1 MKYRFLLTFALFF
14 ALGNAVWAQ
23 EKVEEEEEEI
33 QPEKRPMLIWCE
45 DDALVIL
52 TYDYGTHEWDL
63 RADGDYYD
71 GHRVKYYWEYNKVTR
86 EGCETEHPEWSY
98 ANDLGNTHLISDKC
112 KKVIIKPSFKE
123 VHLKSLYEY
132 FWGFDELT
140 EIEGL
145 EYLNTS
151 EVTTMRWAFCR
162 CPKLTTLDISHFDM
176 SKVKDVNHMFAQC
189 GNLRTIYCN
198 ATWQESQ
205 FDDSKYLFDVC
216 FNLPHYVSTEANNH
230 AGASLANPVTG
241 CFTFKLD
248 LQGKGTQDNP
258 YTIATLDDWNTL
270 AHFYTEAQGFPT
282 HNFLQTADLEGVTTM
297 VGTELVPFNGSYDGG
312 GHKLNCAIDQPGVK
326 YVAPFSWMSG
336 ANIENVHVTGSV
348 RGGLHTGGLLGAMP
362 NDAGNYIENCR
373 VSARVQCDQAEGA
386 PDHGGGLVGHAGSP
400 VNLQV
405 IGCLFDGTLATSSS
419 VSGTVGGAII
429 GWCDKGD
436 NIHLTNCVE
445 MGTYE
450 GFTHKAMNCYADGVF
465 GSFGGDHCYSVNGLA
480 GDPRAYRVTRQY
492 DSSVSLDFLNF
503 PERNSVTR
511 LAFNGDG
518 AFTFDND
525 RYLGANGSLKFTV
538 SVVSSAED
546 YFVYRVLANDKELSE
561 ADGVYTLAEPTADV
575 AIKVDMAKKPWT
587 AYRSEV
593 LRSEGNTYYIDK
605 EADLGCLAYLVN
617 SGAEHKDNTYV
628 LTKDLNLEAHG
639 WEPIGTDEHPFQGVF
654 KGEGHTISNLGVY
667 RPNEDYN
674 GLFGC
679 VRRTSSGAAIDGV
692 HLYGAT
698 IVGRDFNGGIAGFLR
713 QGVGVS
719 NSTSDAKV
727 SGHSCVGGLVG
738 KTDPES
744 TTWYGH
750 ADIKNCLYLGNSVTA
765 TGDYRA
771 ALIGHICETSS
782 FENVHRIENSYFT
795 ASELK
800 GVNSTDVYAYSII
813 DKTAAGKVLNY
824 FSDLG
829 VGYQGDYYAPAGQNV
844 TITANTGNPLS
855 YLYQITLNG
864 SVQGGAVQDG
874 AYVLE
879 NVGAGSESYE
889 LQADLRTLEI
899 AGSGTAQSPYLI
911 EDKYDWSDLSTL
923 VGNGQSFEG
932 KFLRLCNN
940 LEIEGNTMLGA
951 EGRPFSGI
959 FDGQGNELEV
969 NYNVEEA
976 HCAPFRF
983 TKGAVIKNLL
993 LGGTIKTSKQFAAG
1007 LIGCST
1013 GAETIDNVT
1022 VQTAIE
1028 SSVTGD
1034 GTHGGFVARNLEG
1047 DVSFNDCIFAGSLL
1061 GANTNCVGGFVGWN
1075 DKRIRLNKCVF
1086 APQEVTILNDQS
1098 YPSYTF
1104 VRSDDDDD
1112 TDGLGT
1118 CYYTQP
1124 LGVPGTD
1131 GYDEQGY
1138 PLVSDDANNADA
1150 VKLMAD
1156 NESRFVTYN
1165 VTLKGRTI
1173 YRDGSWNTLSL
1184 PFDVTLAD
1192 SPLKDAVVRT
1202 LESSSFSEGTLT
1214 LNFSEP
1220 VSKME
1225 SGKPY
1230 LVRFTTTGEDIKDPT
1245 FLGVKITD
1253 AELHD
1258 VVTPCVHF
1266 KGNYAPVGFTSGS
1279 DHVLYVGADNQLYYP
1294 NARFSINPF
1303 RAYFWLV
1310 GLSAGDV
1317 QGAIQLNFDDEGET
1331 TDLSRTSYLVPR
1343 TSNDDAW
1350 YSLDGRKLQGVPTQK
1365 GLYIHN
1371 GKKVVIK

>member
-1 MKYRFLLTFALFF
+1 MTYRFLLTFALLF
-14 ALGNAVWAQ
+14 ALGNVVWAQ
-23 EKVEEEEEEI
+23 IDESV
-33 QPEKRPMLIWCE
+33 PEKRPMLIWCE
-45 DDALVIL
+45 DEGLAIL
-52 TYDYGTHEWDL
+52 TYDYGTDEWET
-63 RADGDYYD
+63 RSDGNYYD
-71 GHRVKYYWEYNKVTR
+71 GHREEYLWEYDEVTR
-86 EGCETEHPEWSY
+86 EGRETDHPEWSY
-98 ANDLGNTHLISDKC
+98 ANDLGNKNLISDKC

-123 VHLKSLYEY
+123 VRMKSLYEY

-151 EVTTMRWAFCR
+151 EVTTMRWAFCH

-198 ATWQESQ
+198 ATWKESQ
-205 FDDSKYLFDVC
+205 FDDSKYLFDASS
-216 FNLPHYVSTEANNH
+216 NLLNYLSTEANNY

-248 LQGKGTQDNP
+248 LQGEGSQDNP

-282 HNFLQTADLEGVTTM
+282 CHFLQTADLEGVTTM

-312 GHKLNCAIDQPGVK
+312 GHKLTCAIDQPGVK

-348 RGGLHTGGLLGAMP
+348 RGGLHTGGLLGTMP
-362 NDAGNYIENCR
+362 NNAGNYIKNCR
-373 VSARVQCDQAEGA
+373 VSARVQCDQAENA
-386 PDHGGGLVGHAGSP
+386 PDHGGGIVGHAGSP

-429 GWCDKGD
+429 GWCEKGD

-450 GFTHKAMNCYADGVF
+450 GFTHKAMNCYANGVF
-465 GSFGGDHCYSVNGLA
+465 GSFGGDHCYSVNGLE
-480 GDPRAYRVTRQY
+480 GDPRAYPVTRQY

-605 EADLGCLAYLVN
+605 EEDLGCLAYLVN
-617 SGAEHKDNTYV
+617 SGTEHKDNTYV

-679 VRRTSSGAAIDGV
+679 VRRTSSGAAIDNV
-692 HLYGAT
+692 HLQSAT

-713 QGVGVS
+713 QGVGIS

-744 TTWYGH
+744 TNWYRH

-771 ALIGHICETSS
+771 ALIGYICETSLFDYS
-782 FENVHRIENSYFT
+782 RIENSYFT
-795 ASELK
+795 NPALK
-800 GVNSTDVYAYSII
+800 GVNSTDVYA
-813 DKTAAGKVLNY
+813 
-824 FSDLG
+824 
-829 VGYQGDYYAPAGQNV
+829 
-844 TITANTGNPLS
+844 
-855 YLYQITLNG
+855 
-864 SVQGGAVQDG
+864 
-874 AYVLE
+874 
-879 NVGAGSESYE
+879 
-889 LQADLRTLEI
+889 
-899 AGSGTAQSPYLI
+899 
-911 EDKYDWSDLSTL
+911 
-923 VGNGQSFEG
+923 
-932 KFLRLCNN
+932 
-940 LEIEGNTMLGA
+940 
-951 EGRPFSGI
+951 
-959 FDGQGNELEV
+959 FD
-969 NYNVEEA
+969 
-976 HCAPFRF
+976 
-983 TKGAVIKNLL
+983 
-993 LGGTIKTSKQFAAG
+993 
-1007 LIGCST
+1007 
-1013 GAETIDNVT
+1013 
-1022 VQTAIE
+1022 
-1028 SSVTGD
+1028 
-1034 GTHGGFVARNLEG
+1034 
-1047 DVSFNDCIFAGSLL
+1047 
-1061 GANTNCVGGFVGWN
+1061 
-1075 DKRIRLNKCVF
+1075 
-1086 APQEVTILNDQS
+1086 LNDD
-1098 YPSYTF
+1098 
-1104 VRSDDDDD
+1104 V
-1112 TDGLGT
+1112 
-1118 CYYTQP
+1118 
-1124 LGVPGTD
+1124 
-1131 GYDEQGY
+1131 
-1138 PLVSDDANNADA
+1138 NHADA
-1150 VKLMAD
+1150 IKLLSD
-1156 NESRFVTYN
+1156 NESRLADYD
-1165 VTLKGRTI
+1165 VTLSGRTI
-1173 YRDGSWNTLSL
+1173 YRDGSWNTLCL
-1184 PFDVTLAD
+1184 PFDVTLD
-1192 SPLKDAVVRT
+1192 GSPLEGAEVRT
-1202 LESSSFSEGTLT
+1202 LTGSTFSEGTLT

-1220 VSKME
+1220 VSQVE

-1303 RAYFWLV
+1303 RAYFWLD

-1317 QGAIQLNFDDEGET
+1317 QGAIQLSFDGEGET

-1350 YSLDGRKLQGVPTQK
+1350 YSLDGRQLQGVPTQK